1 VGAFLLVIRR
11 GDRDHLT
18 TLRAPQRRAQTT
30 PPDRRE
36 TSLDPAPA
44 PIVHN
49 WIAYRPSTRRCVVGV
64 HIQVVHVAPRDF
76 QMGPRRTP
84 NRFYVA
90 DMQTSCATPRVIV
103 PGRGPCEGA
112 ADAGS
117 ADSVGAEMSLESRRN
132 PH

>member
-1 VGAFLLVIRR
+1 MGAFLLVIRR
-11 GDRDHLT
+11 GDRDRLT

-30 PPDRRE
+30 PPGRRE

-44 PIVHN
+44 PIVPN
-49 WIAYRPSTRRCVVGV
+49 WIAYRPSARRCVVGV
-64 HIQVVHVAPRDF
+64 HIQWCTWLQETFKWAPGRA
-76 QMGPRRTP
+76 P

-90 DMQTSCATPRVIV
+90 DMQTRCATPRVIV